1 MEKTEPFSISQKIGI
16 IADDLTGAGDAI
28 APFTRRVGQTAVLLY
43 PHVPEELLR
52 DLRVIAID
60 TDTRQTSAE
69 EARERSG
76 ASAQFLQKV
85 VETSF
90 LYVKVD
96 STLRGHPG
104 ACIDGVM
111 QATESQLA
119 LVCLAFPQE
128 GRTTREG
135 RQYLNDLP
143 LEETPLKEDPA
154 EPVRESYIP
163 AVLARETK
171 RKISVL
177 SLRQIS
183 RSPTLIYQRLNQ
195 PSWRDGR
202 IVVADAK
209 TEGDLITLANIVV
222 HSSPG
227 ILPAGAGGFAGALA
241 SELRLSYQPT
251 VMEAFEASRTLVVA
265 GSINPTTL
273 LQVESLRRREV
284 ERLGLPLKDF
294 LEGRLPDWDTL
305 RRRMNT
311 GFLKMGVVILAW
323 DNLENIPPALLSPP
337 KIREVGS
344 LLGQL
349 VRHIVEE
356 FQIDSLIL
364 SGGVTARSVC
374 EALGAYG
381 MRMRDEI
388 FPGIPESRLLGGPF
402 DGLIIVTKPGGFGA
416 GDTLIR
422 IVEHLRGARL

>member
-1 MEKTEPFSISQKIGI
+1 MEKTELFSIGQKIGI

-28 APFTRRVGQTAVLLY
+28 APFTRRVGKTAVLLH
-43 PHVPEELLR
+43 PQAPEEILR

-60 TDTRQTSAE
+60 TDTRQASAK
-69 EARERSG
+69 EAQERSG

-85 VETSF
+85 VGTSF

-111 QATESQLA
+111 QATESQIA

-128 GRTTREG
+128 GRTTRDG

-143 LEETPLKEDPA
+143 LEETPLKEDPV

-163 AVLARETK
+163 TVLAWETK
-171 RKISVL
+171 RKISVIP
-177 SLRQIS
+177 LRQIS

-195 PSWRDGR
+195 LSWRDGR

-209 TEGDLITLANIVV
+209 AEGDLITLANIVV

-265 GSINPTTL
+265 GSMNPATL

-284 ERLGLPLKDF
+284 ERIGLSLKDF
-294 LEGRLPDWDTL
+294 LENRLPEWKTL
-305 RRRMNT
+305 RRRIST

-323 DNLENIPPALLSPP
+323 DNLEDIQSTLISPQ
-337 KIREVGS
+337 KIREMGR

-356 FQIDSLIL
+356 FEIDSLVI

-374 EALGAYG
+374 EALEAYG
-381 MRMRDEI
+381 MQMREEI

-402 DGLIIVTKPGGFGA
+402 DGLIMVTKPGGFGA

-422 IVEHLRGARL
+422 IVEHLRGAHL